1 MPSSYLAVGAYS
13 WVALLSAL
21 LALLL
26 LADAVAGHLARDF
39 ERPAQYV
46 PIAIGTPFVVAALAA
61 AVAGGPGLA
70 AAGLRLTGWLMA
82 AAGLIGA
89 GFHHWYGMA
98 RKPGGYRW
106 ALHHAM
112 YGAPPLAPLGLTL
125 VGVIGVLASAGL
137 AGEAGVLGIG
147 LRPLLLLAVVV
158 GLGGVLLQVV
168 VLHYRGAF
176 NNALMYLP
184 FTAPV
189 LAVVLGTAVVVAPGP
204 GLLLATGIFFWLTAL
219 VGFVGL
225 GMHLRGFDRQR
236 GGLFLPLFNWLS
248 GPPAMAPSL
257 FVALAFL
264 GLAAIHLVPGGP
276 S

>member
-1 MPSSYLAVGAYS
+1 MPGSYLAVGAFS

-46 PIAIGTPFVVAALAA
+46 PFAVGVPFVLTAVAAAG
-61 AVAGGPGLA
+61 AGGPGWA
-70 AAGLRLTGWLMA
+70 VAGLRLTGCLMA

-125 VGVIGVLASAGL
+125 AGVVGVLASAGL

-147 LRPLLLLAVVV
+147 LRPLLLVAVVV

-176 NNALMYLP
+176 NNVLMYLP
-184 FTAPV
+184 FTAPL
-189 LAVVLGTAVVVAPGP
+189 LAVMLGAAAVAAPGP
-204 GLLLATGIFFWLTAL
+204 GLLLAVGILFWLTAM

-225 GMHLRGFDRQR
+225 GMHLRGFDRQH

-248 GPPAMAPSL
+248 GPPAMAPAL
-257 FVALAFL
+257 FVVLASL
-264 GLAAIHLVPGGP
+264 GLAAVHLVPGGP
-276 S
+276 P